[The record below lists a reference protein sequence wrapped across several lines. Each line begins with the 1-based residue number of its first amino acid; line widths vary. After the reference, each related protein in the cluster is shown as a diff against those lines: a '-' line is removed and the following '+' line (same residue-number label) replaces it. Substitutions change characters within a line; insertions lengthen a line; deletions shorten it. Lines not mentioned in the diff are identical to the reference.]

1 MYLKTPNEVTSAA
14 LPSLYIDIFVVIIN
28 KVAA

>member
-14 LPSLYIDIFVVIIN
+14 LPSLYFDIFVIIIN
-28 KVAA
+28 KVAV

>member
-14 LPSLYIDIFVVIIN
+14 LPSLYFVIFVAVKYIYR
-28 KVAA
+28 